1 MEADIKLTVFFE
13 GMFWV
18 GVFEKTTETSYEVSR
33 VVFGTEPKDYE
44 IFEFINRRFY
54 KINFKNSLIT
64 DTCTNVK
71 DKKINPKR
79 VQRELRKETE
89 NKGIGTKAQ
98 QALQLQYEENK
109 LQRKKLSKERREAE
123 AERKFQLKQEKKL
136 KKHKGH

>member
-33 VVFGTEPKDYE
+33 VVFGAEPKDYE
-44 IFEFINRRFY
+44 IFEFINRHFY

>member
-33 VVFGTEPKDYE
+33 VVFGAEPKDYE
-44 IFEFINRRFY
+44 IFEFINRHFY

-79 VQRELRKETE
+79 VQRELRKEAE